1 MLGSYSPPEC
11 WNFRPFFTIQPV
23 KPTKDK
29 QLKLWKDIIL
39 EYHMQ
44 NNVCTMNV
52 ATCPL
57 FENKTIDRRLSID
70 GIKEIIDHLI
80 ASENAAWE
88 DSAHTIARVM
98 WKTPDTIAA
107 EVYNWACQNDYLNT
121 IFTVFELHSGDEHT
135 DSGFHG
141 TDSFLFVKSMEK
153 LAADGKCVIIPG
165 DTRDEDGVKFI

>member
-1 MLGSYSPPEC
+1 
-11 WNFRPFFTIQPV
+11 
-23 KPTKDK
+23 
-29 QLKLWKDIIL
+29 
-39 EYHMQ
+39 MQ

-52 ATCPL
+52 PTCPL

-80 ASENAAWE
+80 ASGMCDVTELISLFLYCKHPIFPAIENAAWE
-88 DSAHTIARVM
+88 DSAHTTARVM